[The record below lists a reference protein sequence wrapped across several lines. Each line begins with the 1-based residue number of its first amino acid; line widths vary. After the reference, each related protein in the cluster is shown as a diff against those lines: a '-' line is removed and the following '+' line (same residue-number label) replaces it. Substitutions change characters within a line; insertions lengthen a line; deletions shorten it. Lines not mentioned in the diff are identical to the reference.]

1 MWVKLPNSPMEL
13 WSTAVLKVVGDN
25 VGKFINTC
33 IDYHSKVDKKG
44 HKNFSGIRQCGGAS
58 GRN

>member
-1 MWVKLPNSPMEL
+1 VGEASKLSHGTMEHL
-13 WSTAVLKVVGDN
+13 VLKVVGDN

-58 GRN
+58 RRN